1 MIGRTVRAYAATV
14 GSGPDAFLMER
25 SRHRIP
31 LLAVLAAAMLAAFA
45 PGGADGTTGGARP
58 VKKTPQ
64 PVAGELLI
72 GFRADVSTAEQKQV
86 LAKIGATE
94 KRKFKQIHG
103 ALAKLHA
110 DATASALAQLRSDP
124 RVRYAEPNFV
134 VSADVTPN
142 DPLFSRLWG
151 LNNNGFPVSGRW
163 GTPDADI
170 DAPEAWSVT
179 TGSDAVTV
187 AVIDTGIDYSHPDLS
202 SQMWINPGENCPGC
216 RTDGIDNDGNGY
228 VDDWRGWDFANGDN
242 DPMDDHGHGTHVA
255 GTIGAAGNNGI
266 GVTGVSWHVRLM
278 PLKFLSAAGTGTTAD
293 AVSAVL
299 YAADKGASILN
310 NSWGGDE
317 YSQALADAI
326 AVADTHGAL
335 FVAAAGNS
343 GTDNDSMP
351 TYPASYTLPNV
362 LTVAATDNSDQLAYF
377 SNVGRKSVDLGA
389 PGLNIYSTWPGGSY
403 QYLSGTSMAAPH
415 VSGAAALAK
424 AAFPAASGVGLKALL
439 LESVDPLASLSTYT
453 ATGGRLNVNNA
464 VTCNGTPKL
473 WFESPASG
481 FDAEV
486 GTPVTFTAIATRC
499 ADSSGV
505 SVTATA
511 NGSPVALAAR
521 GDGLYT
527 GTFTP
532 TASGSVSLSVSAT
545 AGGTTKTRTVS
556 GLASGV
562 YTIAPGGPAV
572 TITTRAPDE
581 NARLKFDGQAGQRIS
596 LKLAPVSIPTSY
608 ISILK
613 PDGTPLAANVFV
625 SSFGGFVDTQTLPV
639 TGSYRIVVD
648 PQGTATGS
656 MTLALYDVPP
666 DATGAITPGGPAITT
681 TAGTPGQNARLTF
694 DAQAGQRLSLNLSGV
709 TISNSYVSLLKP
721 DGTMLGGS
729 TYASIFGGFVD
740 TRAIP
745 STGRYTILVDP
756 QAAATGSMTL
766 TLYDVPADAGGTI
779 AFGGSSPAFAMTTP
793 GQNAGIS
800 FDGQAGQRASL
811 KLTSTISSSYVSILN
826 PDGSVLTPNTYVGP
840 SGGFL
845 DPKTLPT
852 AGTYRILVDPQG
864 AATGS
869 ITLTLYDV
877 PPDVS
882 ATIAPG
888 GAPIAISATTPGQN
902 ARIAFDGQAGRRIS
916 LKLSATT
923 IANAYVSILNPN
935 GSALASNVYLGT
947 SGGFLDTKALPTA
960 GSYTI
965 LVDPQ
970 GAAIGST
977 TLTLYDVPADAGGS
991 LSVGGPSLV
1000 TAITTPGQNARITF
1014 AGRAGQ
1020 HVTLQLSAVSV
1031 LISYVSILKPD
1042 GNALGPSTLV
1052 TMSGR
1057 TIAADLPAD
1066 GTYSI
1071 AVDPLGAEI
1080 GTMTLTLS

>member
-1 MIGRTVRAYAATV
+1 
-14 GSGPDAFLMER
+14 MER
-25 SRHRIP
+25 RRHRIP
-31 LLAVLAAAMLAAFA
+31 LLVLIAVALLAVFG
-45 PGGADGTTGGARP
+45 PGGAGGSTAAARP
-58 VKKTPQ
+58 AKKPPHQ
-64 PVAGELLI
+64 VPGELLI
-72 GFRADVSTAEQKQV
+72 GFEPGVSTAEQKQILGKV
-86 LAKIGATE
+86 GATE

-103 ALAKLHA
+103 ALAKVPA
-110 DATASALAQLRSDP
+110 DATTSSLARLRSDP

-142 DPLFSRLWG
+142 DPFFSRLWG

-163 GTPDADI
+163 GMPDADI

-242 DPMDDHGHGTHVA
+242 NPMDDNGHGTHVA
-255 GTIGAAGNNGI
+255 GTIGATGNNGI
-266 GVTGVSWHVRLM
+266 GVTGVNWRVRLL

-299 YAADKGASILN
+299 YAADKGATVLN

-326 AVADTHGAL
+326 TVADTHGAL

-351 TYPASYTLPNV
+351 TYPASYALPNV

-377 SNVGRKSVDLGA
+377 SNVGRKSVDLAA
-389 PGLNIYSTWPGGSY
+389 PGLNIYSTWPGGTY
-403 QYLSGTSMAAPH
+403 QYMSGTSMAAPH

-424 AAFPAASGVGLKALL
+424 AAFPSATGVGLKALL
-439 LESVDPLASLSTYT
+439 LEGVDPLASLTNYT
-453 ATGGRLNVNNA
+453 ATGGRLNANNA
-464 VTCNGTPKL
+464 VTCNGAPKL
-473 WFESPASG
+473 WFESPATG

-499 ADSSGV
+499 ADSGGV

-511 NGSPVALAAR
+511 NGSPVALTPR

-527 GTFTP
+527 GSYTP
-532 TASGSVSLSVSAT
+532 TATGAISLSVSAT
-545 AGGTTKTRTVS
+545 AGATTRTRTI
-556 GLASGV
+556 SGV
-562 YTIAPGGPAV
+562 ATAVYSISPGGPTV
-572 TITTRAPDE
+572 TITTSVPDE
-581 NARLKFDGQAGQRIS
+581 NARLKFDGQAGQRVS
-596 LKLAPVSIPTSY
+596 LKLAPVTISTSY
-608 ISILK
+608 VSILK

-639 TGSYRIVVD
+639 AGSYRILVD

-656 MTLALYDVPP
+656 MTLTLYEVSP
-666 DATGAITPGGPAITT
+666 DATGAIMPGGSPITT
-681 TAGTPGQNARLTF
+681 TAATPGQNARLTF
-694 DAQAGQRLSLNLSGV
+694 DAQAGQRVSLNLTGV
-709 TISNSYVSLLKP
+709 TISNSYVSFLKP
-721 DGTMLGGS
+721 DGTTLGSS
-729 TYASIFGGFVD
+729 TYVSQFGGFLD
-740 TRAIP
+740 TRALP
-745 STGRYTILVDP
+745 SAGTYTILVDP

-766 TLYDVPADAGGTI
+766 ILYNVPPDAGGTI
-779 AFGGSSPAFAMTTP
+779 AFGGSSPTVTMSTP
-793 GQNAGIS
+793 GQNATVT
-800 FDGQAGQRASL
+800 FDGQAGQRASV
-811 KLTSTISSSYVSILN
+811 KLDTTVSSAYVSLLN

-845 DPKTLPT
+845 DPKALP
-852 AGTYRILVDPQG
+852 ASGTYRILIDPQG
-864 AATGS
+864 AVTGS
-869 ITLTLYDV
+869 MTLTLYDV
-877 PPDVS
+877 PPD
-882 ATIAPG
+882 ATAAITPG
-888 GAPIAISATTPGQN
+888 GASVTISATTPGQN
-902 ARIAFDGQAGRRIS
+902 ARLTFDGQAGRRIS

-935 GSALASNVYLGT
+935 GSGLASNVYLGT
-947 SGGFLDTKALPTA
+947 SGGFVDTKILPAT
-960 GSYTI
+960 GSYTV

-977 TLTLYDVPADAGGS
+977 TLTLYDVPPDAGGS
-991 LSVGGPSLV
+991 LTIGGPSLL
-1000 TAITTPGQNARITF
+1000 TSITTPGQNARIAF

-1020 HVTLQLSAVSV
+1020 HVTLQLSGVSV
-1031 LISYVSILKPD
+1031 LISYVQILKPD
-1042 GNALGPSTLV
+1042 GTALGPSTLV
-1052 TMSGR
+1052 TSSGR
-1057 TIAADLPAD
+1057 TITGDLPSD
-1066 GTYSI
+1066 GTYAI
-1071 AVDPLGAEI
+1071 AIDPLGAEI
-1080 GTMTLTLS
+1080 GMMTLTLS

>member
-1 MIGRTVRAYAATV
+1 
-14 GSGPDAFLMER
+14 MER
-25 SRHRIP
+25 SRPRIP
-31 LLAVLAAAMLAAFA
+31 LLALLVAALLAGFA
-45 PGGADGTTGGARP
+45 PGGARGTTATARP
-58 VKKTPQ
+58 AKKPPQ
-64 PVAGELLI
+64 AVPGELLI
-72 GFRADVSTAEQKQV
+72 GFRAGVSTAEQKKV
-86 LAKIGATE
+86 MARIGATE
-94 KRKFKQIHG
+94 KRAFKQIHG
-103 ALAKLHA
+103 ALANVRA

-151 LNNNGFPVSGRW
+151 LNNNGFPVAGRW
-163 GTPDADI
+163 GLPDADI

-179 TGSDAVTV
+179 TGSDSVTV

-202 SQMWINPGENCPGC
+202 SQIWINPGENCPGC

-242 DPMDDHGHGTHVA
+242 DPMDDNGHGTHVA
-255 GTIGAAGNNGI
+255 GTIGAAGNNGVGI
-266 GVTGVSWHVRLM
+266 AGVNWHVRLM
-278 PLKFLSAAGTGTTAD
+278 PLKFISAGGTGTTAD

-299 YAADKGASILN
+299 YAADKGATVLN
-310 NSWGGDE
+310 NSWGGDD

-326 AVADTHGAL
+326 TVADTHGAL

-351 TYPASYTLPNV
+351 TYPASYALPNV

-389 PGLNIYSTWPGGSY
+389 PGLNIYSTWPGGTY
-403 QYLSGTSMAAPH
+403 QYMSGTSMAAPH

-439 LESVDPLASLSTYT
+439 LESVDPLASLSSYT
-453 ATGGRLNVNNA
+453 ATGGRLNANNA
-464 VTCNGTPKL
+464 VTCNGAPKL
-473 WFESPASG
+473 WFESPSSG

-486 GTPVTFTAIATRC
+486 GSPVTFTAIATRC
-499 ADSSGV
+499 ADSAGV
-505 SVTATA
+505 TVTATA

-527 GTFTP
+527 GTYTP
-532 TASGSVSLSVSAT
+532 TTTGSVSLSVSAT
-545 AGGTTKTRTVS
+545 SGGTTRTRTI
-556 GLASGV
+556 SGV
-562 YTIAPGGPAV
+562 AAGVYAIAPGGPAV

-581 NARLKFDGQAGQRIS
+581 NARLKFDGQAGQRVS
-596 LKLAPVSIPTSY
+596 LKLAPVSISTSY
-608 ISILK
+608 VSILK
-613 PDGTPLAANVFV
+613 PDGTPLASNVFV
-625 SSFGGFVDTQTLPV
+625 SSFGGFVDTQTLPA

-656 MTLALYDVPP
+656 MTLTLYDVPP
-666 DATGAITPGGPAITT
+666 DATGGIAPGGSAITT

-694 DAQAGQRLSLNLSGV
+694 DAQAGQRVSLNLSGV
-709 TISNSYVSLLKP
+709 TISNSYVTLLNP
-721 DGTMLGGS
+721 DGTVLGGS
-729 TYASIFGGFVD
+729 SYISIFGGFVD
-740 TRAIP
+740 TRALP
-745 STGRYTILVDP
+745 SAGTYTILVDP

-766 TLYDVPADAGGTI
+766 TLYDVPGDATGAI
-779 AFGGSSPAFAMTTP
+779 AFGGASPTLTMATP
-793 GQNAGIS
+793 GQNAS
-800 FDGQAGQRASL
+800 ATFAGQAGQRASV
-811 KLTSTISSSYVSILN
+811 KLATTVSSAYVSILN

-845 DPKTLPT
+845 DPKPLPT
-852 AGTYRILVDPQG
+852 SGTYRILIDPQG

-869 ITLTLYDV
+869 MTLTLYDV
-877 PPDVS
+877 PPDVT

-888 GAPIAISATTPGQN
+888 GTAVAISANTPGQN
-902 ARIAFDGQAGRRIS
+902 ARIAFDGQAGARIS
-916 LKLSATT
+916 LKLTATT
-923 IANAYVSILNPN
+923 IANGYVSILNPN

-947 SGGFLDTKALPTA
+947 SGGFVDTKALPAT
-960 GSYTI
+960 GGYTI

-970 GAAIGST
+970 GASIGST
-977 TLTLYDVPADAGGS
+977 TLTLYDVPADAGGT
-991 LSVGGPSLV
+991 LTVGGPSLL

-1031 LISYVSILKPD
+1031 LISYLNILKPD
-1042 GNALGPSTLV
+1042 GTAVGPSTLV
-1052 TMSGR
+1052 TSSGR
-1057 TIAADLPAD
+1057 TLTADLPTD
-1066 GTYSI
+1066 GTYAI
-1071 AVDPLGAEI
+1071 AIDPLGAET
-1080 GTMTLTLS
+1080 GLMTLTLN

>member
-1 MIGRTVRAYAATV
+1 
-14 GSGPDAFLMER
+14 MER
-25 SRHRIP
+25 SRPRIP
-31 LLAVLAAAMLAAFA
+31 IFALVAVALVAVFAPVGAGGTAAA
-45 PGGADGTTGGARP
+45 PRP
-58 VKKTPQ
+58 AKKPAQ
-64 PVAGELLI
+64 AVPGELLI
-72 GFRADVSTAEQKQV
+72 GFKSGVTAAEQKQV
-86 LAKIGATE
+86 LARIGATE

-103 ALAKLHA
+103 ALARVSA
-110 DATASALAQLRSDP
+110 STTASALDRLHSDP

-142 DPLFSRLWG
+142 DPFFSREWG

-202 SQMWINPGENCPGC
+202 SQMWINPGENCAGC
-216 RTDGIDNDGNGY
+216 RNDGIDNDGNGY

-242 DPMDDHGHGTHVA
+242 DPMDDNGHGTHVA

-266 GVTGVSWHVRLM
+266 GITGVTWRLRLL

-299 YAADKGASILN
+299 YAADKGASVLN

-326 AVADTHGAL
+326 TVADSHGEL

-343 GTDNDSMP
+343 GTDNDAMP
-351 TYPASYTLPNV
+351 TYPASYALPNV

-377 SNVGRKSVDLGA
+377 SNVGRKSVDLAA
-389 PGLNIYSTWPGGSY
+389 PGLNIYSTWPGATY
-403 QYLSGTSMAAPH
+403 QYMSGTSMAAPH

-424 AAFPAASGVGLKALL
+424 AAFPSASGVGLKALL
-439 LESVDPLASLSTYT
+439 LDSADPLASLSSYT

-464 VTCNGTPKL
+464 VACNGAPKL

-486 GTPVTFTAIATRC
+486 GTPLTFTAIATRC

-511 NGSPVALAAR
+511 NGSAIALAPR

-527 GTFTP
+527 GIYTP
-532 TASGSVSLSVSAT
+532 TTSGSISLSVSAT
-545 AGGTTKTRTVS
+545 AGGTTKTRTIT
-556 GLASGV
+556 GIASAV

-581 NARLKFDGQAGQRIS
+581 NARLKFDGQAGQRVS
-596 LKLAPVSIPTSY
+596 LKLAPVTISSSY
-608 ISILK
+608 VSILK

-656 MTLALYDVPP
+656 MTLTLYDVPA
-666 DATGAITPGGPAITT
+666 DTSGAIAPGGPAVTTT
-681 TAGTPGQNARLTF
+681 TATPGQNARLTF
-694 DAQAGQRLSLNLSGV
+694 DAQAGQRVSLNLTGV

-721 DGTMLGGS
+721 DGTALGGS
-729 TYASIFGGFVD
+729 TYVSIFGGFVD
-740 TRAIP
+740 TRTIP
-745 STGRYTILVDP
+745 SAGTYTILVDP
-756 QAAATGSMTL
+756 QAASTGSMTL
-766 TLYDVPADAGGTI
+766 TLYDVPADAGGAI
-779 AFGGSSPAFAMTTP
+779 AFGGPSPTLSMSTP
-793 GQNAGIS
+793 GQNGS
-800 FDGQAGQRASL
+800 VTFDGRAGQRASV
-811 KLTSTISSSYVSILN
+811 KLTSTISSAYVSILN
-826 PDGSVLTPNTYVGP
+826 PDGSVLTPNTYVGT

-845 DPKTLPT
+845 DPKSLPT
-852 AGTYRILVDPQG
+852 SGSYRIVIDPQG

-869 ITLTLYDV
+869 MTLTLYDV
-877 PPDVS
+877 PPDVT
-882 ATIAPG
+882 AAIAPG
-888 GAPIAISATTPGQN
+888 GAAVSISAGTPGQN
-902 ARIAFDGQAGRRIS
+902 ARISFDGLAGARIS
-916 LKLSATT
+916 LKLGATT

-947 SGGFLDTKALPTA
+947 SGAFVDTKVLPVT

-965 LVDPQ
+965 VVDPQ
-970 GAAIGST
+970 GAATGST
-977 TLTLYDVPADAGGS
+977 TLTLYDVPPDASGTLTIGGAS
-991 LSVGGPSLV
+991 ILISI
-1000 TAITTPGQNARITF
+1000 ATPGQNARITF

-1020 HVTLQLSAVSV
+1020 HVTLQLSGVSV
-1031 LISYVSILKPD
+1031 LISYVNILKPD
-1042 GNALGPSTLV
+1042 GTALGPSTLV
-1052 TMSGR
+1052 TTSGR
-1057 TIAADLPAD
+1057 TITADLPSD
-1066 GTYSI
+1066 GTYAIS
-1071 AVDPLGAEI
+1071 VDPLGAET
-1080 GTMTLTLS
+1080 GLMTLTLS

>member
-1 MIGRTVRAYAATV
+1 
-14 GSGPDAFLMER
+14 MER
-25 SRHRIP
+25 SRPRIP
-31 LLAVLAAAMLAAFA
+31 VLALLAAAALAAFA
-45 PGGADGTTGGARP
+45 PGGAGGTTAAARP
-58 VKKTPQ
+58 AKKPS
-64 PVAGELLI
+64 PAVAGELLV
-72 GFRADVSTAEQKQV
+72 GFKAGVTTAQQKQI
-86 LAKIGATE
+86 LARIGATE
-94 KRKFKQIHG
+94 KRTFKQIHG
-103 ALAKLHA
+103 ALAKVRS
-110 DATASALAQLRSDP
+110 DSTESALAQLRGDP
-124 RVRYAEPNFV
+124 RVRYAEPNFL

-142 DPLFSRLWG
+142 DPFFSRLWG
-151 LNNNGFPVSGRW
+151 LNNNGFPVGGRW
-163 GTPDADI
+163 GAPDADI

-242 DPMDDHGHGTHVA
+242 DPMDDNGHGTHVA

-266 GVTGVSWHVRLM
+266 GITGVNWRVRLL
-278 PLKFLSAAGTGTTAD
+278 PLKFISAAGTGTTAD

-299 YAADKGASILN
+299 YAADKGATVLN
-310 NSWGGDE
+310 NSWGGDD

-326 AVADTHGAL
+326 TVADTHGAL

-343 GTDNDSMP
+343 STDNDSMP
-351 TYPASYTLPNV
+351 TYPASYALPNV

-389 PGLNIYSTWPGGSY
+389 PGLNIYSTWPGGTY
-403 QYLSGTSMAAPH
+403 QYMSGTSMAAPH

-424 AAFPAASGVGLKALL
+424 AAFPSASGVGLKTLL
-439 LESVDPLASLSTYT
+439 LESVDPLTSLSSYT

-464 VTCNGTPKL
+464 VTCNGAPKL
-473 WFESPASG
+473 WFESPSSG

-486 GTPVTFTAIATRC
+486 GTPLTFTAIATRC

-505 SVTATA
+505 SVAATA
-511 NGSPVALAAR
+511 NGAPVALTGR

-527 GTFTP
+527 GTYTP
-532 TASGSVSLSVSAT
+532 TATGSVSLTVSAT
-545 AGGTTKTRTVS
+545 AGSTTRTRTIS
-556 GLASGV
+556 GIATAV

-581 NARLKFDGQAGQRIS
+581 NARLKFDGQAGRRVS
-596 LKLAPVSIPTSY
+596 LNFSAVTIPTSY
-608 ISILK
+608 VSILK
-613 PDGTPLAANVFV
+613 PDGTPLVANVFV
-625 SSFGGFVDTQTLPV
+625 SSFGGFVDTQSLPV

-656 MTLALYDVPP
+656 MTLTLYDVPP
-666 DATGAITPGGPAITT
+666 DSTGAIAPGGAAITT
-681 TAGTPGQNARLTF
+681 TTGTPGQNARLTF
-694 DAQAGQRLSLNLSGV
+694 DAQAGQRVSLNLSGV

-721 DGTMLGGS
+721 DGTTLGGS
-729 TYASIFGGFVD
+729 SYVSIFGGFVD
-740 TRAIP
+740 TRSIP
-745 STGRYTILVDP
+745 SAGTYTILVDP

-766 TLYDVPADAGGTI
+766 TLYDVPPDAAGTI
-779 AFGGSSPAFAMTTP
+779 AFGGSSPTLTTGTP
-793 GQNAGIS
+793 GQNAAVT
-800 FDGQAGQRASL
+800 FTGQAGQRASL
-811 KLTSTISSSYVSILN
+811 KVATTVSSAYVSILN

-845 DPKTLPT
+845 DPKTLPS
-852 AGTYRILVDPQG
+852 AGTYRILIDPQG

-869 ITLTLYDV
+869 TTLTLYDV
-877 PPDVS
+877 PPDVT
-882 ATIAPG
+882 ATTAPG
-888 GAPIAISATTPGQN
+888 GAPVTISVATPGQN
-902 ARIAFDGQAGRRIS
+902 ARISFDGQAGGRIS

-947 SGGFLDTKALPTA
+947 SGGFVDTKVLPAT

-965 LVDPQ
+965 VVDPQ

-977 TLTLYDVPADAGGS
+977 ALTLYDVPADAGGS
-991 LSVGGPSLV
+991 LTVGGPSLL

-1020 HVTLQLSAVSV
+1020 HVTLQLSGVSV
-1031 LISYVSILKPD
+1031 LISFVTILKPD
-1042 GNALGPSTLV
+1042 GTALGPSTLV
-1052 TMSGR
+1052 TTSGR
-1057 TIAADLPAD
+1057 TMAADLPGD
-1066 GTYSI
+1066 GTYAI
-1071 AVDPLGAEI
+1071 VIDPLGAET
-1080 GTMTLTLS
+1080 GLMTLTLS